1 MVIVIIS
8 GYENFVS
15 RIDIDKARGQPL
27 WIKRLSP
34 DAVKMKIAGSIIA
47 ISSISLLKQF
57 LEVSKVTDRELLWGA
72 VIHGVF
78 VISALLVALIGYIEK
93 AAYKKKQEQ
102 V

>member
-1 MVIVIIS
+1 MLEQS
-8 GYENFVS
+8 L
-15 RIDIDKARGQPL
+15 R
-27 WIKRLSP
+27 
-34 DAVKMKIAGSIIA
+34 KIASKFFEKNCGIE
-47 ISSISLLKQF
+47 F

-102 V
+102 A